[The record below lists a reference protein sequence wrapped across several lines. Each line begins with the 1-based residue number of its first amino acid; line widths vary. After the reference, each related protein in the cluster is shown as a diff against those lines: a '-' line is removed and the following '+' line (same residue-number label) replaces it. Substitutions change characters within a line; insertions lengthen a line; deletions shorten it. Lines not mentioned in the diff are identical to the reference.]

1 MHPGALL
8 LALLSTALSYLVLL
22 FVPELPVAN
31 LDAGDLIAGFI
42 FGVLVLAAR
51 PLGVASSVF
60 LVVLSA
66 FVHLGAIE
74 TAFTL
79 YAKSWPTL
87 VACAVAGLLAA
98 FVLSVAYSRLAHQA
112 AAWRNNLRSA
122 ALGGGA
128 GILIGVA
135 LDVRQETLQHV
146 LIFSGYALW
155 QVGFA
160 LANQVVPRWWPNAA
174 RVETASPNS

>member
-1 MHPGALL
+1 MHPGAFI
-8 LALLSTALSYLVLL
+8 LALLSAVLSYLALLVLPE
-22 FVPELPVAN
+22 VPVRN
-31 LDAGDLIAGFI
+31 LDAGDLAPGII

-51 PLGVASSVF
+51 PLGVAGIVF

-66 FVHLGAIE
+66 IVHVGARE
-74 TAFTL
+74 TALTL
-79 YAKSWPTL
+79 YAKSWPTV
-87 VACAVAGLLAA
+87 VACAVAGMLAA

-128 GILIGVA
+128 GILIGLA
-135 LDVRQETLQHV
+135 LEVTQDMLQHA

-160 LANQVVPRWWPNAA
+160 LANEIVPRWWPGST
-174 RVETASPNS
+174 RP